1 VSDTAAPQLELRGV
15 TKRFGGVAAVDG
27 VTFQVAKGEIVGII
41 GPNGAGKTTL
51 LNCISG
57 LHRLDAGD
65 IRWQGVSVAGM
76 APHRI
81 ARLGIGR
88 TFQIVRPFGSMTVRE
103 NAAVGALFGSGEA
116 RRAPKEAFE
125 IADQVLEVV
134 GLSAKAGHSVSALTI
149 PDRKRLE
156 VARAVATRPQLL
168 LLDEVMAGLN
178 NVEIDE
184 ALEMVKSVH
193 ATGVT
198 VLLIEHVMRV
208 IVGIC
213 RRAIVLDF
221 GQVLA
226 QGEPELVLRDE
237 RVIQAY
243 LGERYAK
250 RARNEQGQDGADRIT

>member
-1 VSDTAAPQLELRGV
+1 M
-15 TKRFGGVAAVDG
+15 TKRFGGVAAVDS
-27 VTFQVAKGEIVGII
+27 VSFEVAGGEIIGII
-41 GPNGAGKTTL
+41 GPNGAGNTTR

-57 LHRLDAGD
+57 VYRLDGGD
-65 IRWQGVSVAGM
+65 IRWEGGSIAGM
-76 APHRI
+76 TPYRI

-103 NAAVGALFGSGEA
+103 NAAIGALFGSEA
-116 RRAPKEAFE
+116 ARSGPKEAFKQ
-125 IADQVLEVV
+125 ADGVLELV
-134 GLSAKAGHSVSALTI
+134 GLAAKASLPVSALTI

-156 VARAVATRPQLL
+156 VARAVATRPHLL

-178 NVEIDE
+178 NVEIDQ
-184 ALEMVKSVH
+184 ALDMVRAVH

-208 IVGIC
+208 IIGVC
-213 RRAIVLDF
+213 RRAIVLES
-221 GQVLA
+221 GRVLA
-226 QGEPELVLRDE
+226 QGEPEVVLRDE

-250 RARNEQGQDGADRIT
+250 RLRHERDQEGPY

>member
-1 VSDTAAPQLELRGV
+1 MDTANLLELKGV
-15 TKRFGGVAAVDG
+15 TKRFGGVAALNG
-27 VTFQVAKGEIVGII
+27 VTISVTQGEILGVI

-57 LHRLDAGD
+57 VYRPDAGE
-65 IRWQGVSVAGM
+65 IWWRGSSITGM
-76 APHRI
+76 RPHRV

-88 TFQIVRPFGSMTVRE
+88 TFQIVKPFGSMTVRE

-116 RRAPKEAFE
+116 RRGPKEAFKD
-125 IADQVLEVV
+125 ADRVLELV
-134 GLSAKAGHSVSALTI
+134 GLRAKADLEVTSLTI

-156 VARAVATRPQLL
+156 VARAVATQPKLL

-178 NVEIDE
+178 SVEVDE
-184 ALEMVKSVH
+184 ALEMVRAVH
-193 ATGVT
+193 TTGVT
-198 VLLIEHVMRV
+198 VVLIEHVMRV
-208 IVGIC
+208 IVGVC
-213 RRAIVLDF
+213 TRAIVLDF

-226 QGEPELVLRDE
+226 EGAPEVVLRDE

-250 RARNEQGQDGADRIT
+250 RLKG